1 MQRYDRLHVLIN
13 NAAQTLTR
21 PAGWRG
27 RMDDVDAHAAQALK
41 KGSGGTQVRVRK
53 GPARSV
59 DPNPL
64 TQFVDR
70 CRPAAGPCIG
80 VETGVG
86 QRGGWGWCWL
96 AAGAGVA
103 VEHGPVAGART

>member
-41 KGSGGTQVRVRK
+41 KGSGGTQVRVRVRK
-53 GPARSV
+53 GPARC
-59 DPNPL
+59 
-64 TQFVDR
+64 VDR
-70 CRPAAGPCIG
+70 TLTRSRHVSTVVALRPA
-80 VETGVG
+80 
-86 QRGGWGWCWL
+86 
-96 AAGAGVA
+96 
-103 VEHGPVAGART
+103 PV

>member
-41 KGSGGTQVRVRK
+41 KGSGGTQVCVRL

-59 DPNPL
+59 WTPTRSRHL
-64 TQFVDR
+64 STVVAL
-70 CRPAAGPCIG
+70 RPAL
-80 VETGVG
+80 V
-86 QRGGWGWCWL
+86 
-96 AAGAGVA
+96 
-103 VEHGPVAGART
+103 